1 VQYLLERSRK
11 AEKNIYRF
19 CTIKEKIFFTLLYRI
34 KTINKMATPKTEV
47 FSKKEQDLAAFA
59 KAIAH
64 PARIAILKVLAQKN
78 ECICG
83 EIVEVLPLAQS
94 TVSQHLKELKEA
106 GLIDGSVD
114 GPRSC
119 YCINWKA
126 FEKFNAEFTGL
137 FDKLKDQHTKS
148 CC

>member
-1 VQYLLERSRK
+1 MANSKRE
-11 AEKNIYRF
+11 E
-19 CTIKEKIFFTLLYRI
+19 FTQ
-34 KTINKMATPKTEV
+34 
-47 FSKKEQDLAAFA
+47 KEQELAEFA
-59 KAIAH
+59 KALAH
-64 PARIAILKVLAQKN
+64 PARIAILKVLAQRN

-94 TVSQHLKELKEA
+94 TVSQHLKELKSA
-106 GLIDGSVD
+106 GLIDGTVD

-126 FEKFNAEFTGL
+126 FEKFKGEFNGL
-137 FDKLKDQHTKS
+137 FEGLKIKNEKA

>member
-1 VQYLLERSRK
+1 MAIHK
-11 AEKNIYRF
+11 
-19 CTIKEKIFFTLLYRI
+19 KEQFTQ
-34 KTINKMATPKTEV
+34 
-47 FSKKEQDLAAFA
+47 KEQDLAEFA

-64 PARIAILKVLAQKN
+64 PARIAILKILAQRN

-94 TVSQHLKELKEA
+94 TVSQHLKELKNA

-126 FEKFNAEFTGL
+126 FEKFMVEFSFL
-137 FDKLKDQHTKS
+137 FNKLKVQNEKA

>member
-1 VQYLLERSRK
+1 MAFHK
-11 AEKNIYRF
+11 
-19 CTIKEKIFFTLLYRI
+19 KEEFG
-34 KTINKMATPKTEV
+34 
-47 FSKKEQDLAAFA
+47 KKEQELAEFA
-59 KAIAH
+59 KALSH
-64 PARIAILKVLAQKN
+64 PARIAILALLAKRN

-94 TVSQHLKELKEA
+94 TVSQHLKELKNA
-106 GLIDGSVD
+106 GLVEGTVD

-126 FEKFNAEFTGL
+126 FEKFNADMNDL
-137 FDKLKDQHTKS
+137 FSNLKTKQEKN

>member
-1 VQYLLERSRK
+1 
-11 AEKNIYRF
+11 
-19 CTIKEKIFFTLLYRI
+19 
-34 KTINKMATPKTEV
+34 MAI
-47 FSKKEQDLAAFA
+47 SKKEEFGQKEQSLAAFA
-59 KAIAH
+59 KAISH
-64 PARIAILKVLAQKN
+64 PARIAILNVLAKKN

-94 TVSQHLKELKEA
+94 TVSQHLKELKNA
-106 GLIDGSVD
+106 GLIEGSVD

-126 FEKFNAEFTGL
+126 FEKFNTEFASL
-137 FDKLKDQHTKS
+137 FTRLKEQHAK

>member
-1 VQYLLERSRK
+1 MAIHK
-11 AEKNIYRF
+11 
-19 CTIKEKIFFTLLYRI
+19 KEAFTQ
-34 KTINKMATPKTEV
+34 
-47 FSKKEQDLAAFA
+47 KEQDLAEFA

-64 PARIAILKVLAQKN
+64 PARIAILKVLAEHN

-94 TVSQHLKELKEA
+94 TVSQHLKELKNA
-106 GLIDGSVD
+106 GLIDGTID
-114 GPRSC
+114 GPRNC

-126 FEKFNAEFTGL
+126 FEKFNQEFSLL
-137 FDKLKDQHTKS
+137 FNKLKIKNEKS

>member
-1 VQYLLERSRK
+1 MAEHKLE
-11 AEKNIYRF
+11 E
-19 CTIKEKIFFTLLYRI
+19 
-34 KTINKMATPKTEV
+34 

-59 KAIAH
+59 KAMSH
-64 PARIAILKVLAQKN
+64 PARIAILKVLAQRN

-106 GLIDGSVD
+106 GLITGSIE
-114 GPRSC
+114 GAKSC
-119 YCINWKA
+119 YCINWKT
-126 FEKFNAEFTGL
+126 FEKFNTEFGNLFSGL
-137 FDKLKDQHTKS
+137 KAKQKKS

>member
-1 VQYLLERSRK
+1 MKKPVLQLSKNNYLIMAIHK
-11 AEKNIYRF
+11 
-19 CTIKEKIFFTLLYRI
+19 KES
-34 KTINKMATPKTEV
+34 
-47 FSKKEQDLAAFA
+47 FSKKEQELAAFA
-59 KAIAH
+59 KAFAH
-64 PARIAILKVLAQKN
+64 PARIAILKVLAERN

-94 TVSQHLKELKEA
+94 TVSQHLKELKNA
-106 GLIDGSVD
+106 GLINGTVD

-126 FEKFNAEFTGL
+126 FEIFMGEFSFLFN
-137 FDKLKDQHTKS
+137 KLKVQNAKA

>member
-1 VQYLLERSRK
+1 MAIHK
-11 AEKNIYRF
+11 
-19 CTIKEKIFFTLLYRI
+19 KEAFG
-34 KTINKMATPKTEV
+34 
-47 FSKKEQDLAAFA
+47 KKEQELAEFA
-59 KAIAH
+59 KALSH

-94 TVSQHLKELKEA
+94 TVSQHLKELKSA
-106 GLIDGSVD
+106 GLIQGAVD
-114 GPRSC
+114 GPRTC

-126 FEKFNAEFTGL
+126 FEKFSNDISSL
-137 FDKLKDQHTKS
+137 FLNLKTKNEKA